1 MPLDVAPNA
10 SFEGGFD
17 LVLIE
22 SVEARS
28 APGRIAS
35 LLRNMNDDDDG
46 VRRLHD
52 LERATVRCER
62 PLPVQVDG
70 ELLGEF
76 DVIELGVVRDAARLL
91 VRASARLG
99 RRLDCAGDSCA
110 TAGAQSAGDERVAL
124 SPLGDFLDVPRDQQ
138 ADRRGRQ
145 LGDRGEHDRRQ
156 PLPSRMRAEYVE
168 PGVADEHRGGRGR
181 GALHPEPA
189 SQQADAGR
197 DQERS
202 KRDVEAAP
210 GEVVVAGLQVP
221 AWQRQN
227 QVRGPGQEAEPC
239 EEEESGASQ
248 RRRRGTTGGAAP
260 SSGSVS
266 ISAGIAC

>member
-91 VRASARLG
+91 V
-99 RRLDCAGDSCA
+99 
-110 TAGAQSAGDERVAL
+110 
-124 SPLGDFLDVPRDQQ
+124 
-138 ADRRGRQ
+138 
-145 LGDRGEHDRRQ
+145 
-156 PLPSRMRAEYVE
+156 
-168 PGVADEHRGGRGR
+168 
-181 GALHPEPA
+181 
-189 SQQADAGR
+189 
-197 DQERS
+197 
-202 KRDVEAAP
+202 
-210 GEVVVAGLQVP
+210 
-221 AWQRQN
+221 
-227 QVRGPGQEAEPC
+227 
-239 EEEESGASQ
+239 
-248 RRRRGTTGGAAP
+248 
-260 SSGSVS
+260 
-266 ISAGIAC
+266 

>member
-35 LLRNMNDDDDG
+35 LLRNMNHDDDG

-70 ELLGEF
+70 EMLGEF

-91 VRASARLG
+91 V
-99 RRLDCAGDSCA
+99 
-110 TAGAQSAGDERVAL
+110 
-124 SPLGDFLDVPRDQQ
+124 
-138 ADRRGRQ
+138 
-145 LGDRGEHDRRQ
+145 
-156 PLPSRMRAEYVE
+156 
-168 PGVADEHRGGRGR
+168 
-181 GALHPEPA
+181 
-189 SQQADAGR
+189 
-197 DQERS
+197 
-202 KRDVEAAP
+202 
-210 GEVVVAGLQVP
+210 
-221 AWQRQN
+221 
-227 QVRGPGQEAEPC
+227 
-239 EEEESGASQ
+239 
-248 RRRRGTTGGAAP
+248 
-260 SSGSVS
+260 
-266 ISAGIAC
+266 